1 MHKAVQRLYKNIIA
15 KQLFKQ
21 RINKGLFVKELK
33 VINAFTNTYIF
44 NRYFELV
51 RYPNCHTT
59 FSRAIEFGKRKGV
72 NFGCQ

>member
-1 MHKAVQRLYKNIIA
+1 MHKAVQRLYKKIIA

-44 NRYFELV
+44 NRYFKF
-51 RYPNCHTT
+51 N
-59 FSRAIEFGKRKGV
+59 
-72 NFGCQ
+72 